1 MTTRLRSY
9 QAEDAEWAREQGRVL
24 LAHEQGVGKT
34 PIAAMALRD
43 SRALVICPAAVVH
56 HWRQSLDAWRPDLD
70 EVPVVSYDL
79 LHRRKI
85 KRPRCLVVDECHY
98 VKNPET
104 IRSQYVLELA
114 RTAEQVIFLSGT
126 PVPNRPMEF
135 WPVLYSV
142 GAIHM
147 DPMNFGMR
155 FCNGR
160 QTPWGMD
167 YSGHSNLDELR
178 ELIRPFVRRRT
189 KADVLPELPR
199 KQFRVIP
206 LDLPGVVRNEDEIP
220 EVKEFKKRDLRRLD
234 FSIPKEILST
244 VMRLHG
250 EAKIVPA
257 VAYVDDLLN
266 SGVEKVVVGAWHKDV
281 IAALKTRLGHAGHFV
296 VEYKSGSPTGL
307 RQAAID
313 QFQEGSARVIVGN
326 MQAMGTGI
334 TLTAA
339 SHQVLIESNWS
350 PGDLLQWS
358 DRCHRI
364 GQEKNVTIDVLTV
377 HESIDEHVLRRV
389 LEKKE
394 VTDSCI
400 SDPARPSPVG
410 TRGSRSAARDFA
422 DARDE
427 QEELPF

>member
-1 MTTRLRSY
+1 MTRLRSY
-9 QAEDAEWAREQGRVL
+9 QEDDAEWAREQGRVL
-24 LAHEQGVGKT
+24 IAHEQGVGKT

-43 SRALVICPAAVVH
+43 SRALVICPASVAH

-70 EVPVVSYDL
+70 EVPVISYDL

-85 KRPRCLVVDECHY
+85 KRPRCLIIDECHY

-104 IRSQYVLELA
+104 LRSRYVLELA

-135 WPVLYSV
+135 WPVLYSI
-142 GAIHM
+142 GAVHM
-147 DPMNFGMR
+147 DPMNFGIR

-178 ELIRPFVRRRT
+178 ELIKPFVRRRT
-189 KADVLPELPR
+189 KVDVLPELPR

-206 LDLPGVVRNEDEIP
+206 LDRPDVVKAEDGIP
-220 EVKEFKKRDLRRLD
+220 QVKEFKKHELRRLD

-250 EAKIVPA
+250 EAKIDPA
-257 VAYVDDLLN
+257 VDYVDDLLC
-266 SGVEKVVVGAWHKDV
+266 SGVEKIVVGAWHKDV
-281 IAALKTRLGHAGHFV
+281 IKATKSRLERLGHYV
-296 VEYKSGSPTGL
+296 VEYKSGSPTGM

-313 QFQEGSARVIVGN
+313 QFQDGKARVIIGN
-326 MQAMGTGI
+326 MQSMGTGI

-364 GQEKNVTIDVLTV
+364 GQEKNVTVDLLTV

-394 VTDSCI
+394 ITDSCI
-400 SDPARPSPVG
+400 MSPDEIAKSKYQ
-410 TRGSRSAARDFA
+410 RGGASAMRDFA
-422 DARDE
+422 DTD